1 MKDKVLL
8 FVNKDLHIGQKID
21 FEDYSKY
28 AVPNLHGEYSFI
40 PNSLTFGEIS
50 NKYKQNAVIII
61 KEKSVT
67 HRINNLSHNLDV
79 YIGEIS
85 ENSVFKTS
93 QSTIEE
99 PKIRNPK
106 IRNPKI
112 LLMLSMIFMELS
124 MIFLQLAKLFYL
136 FHYSQVI
143 K

>member
-21 FEDYSKY
+21 FEDYYKY

-40 PNSLTFGEIS
+40 PNSLTFEEIS
-50 NKYKQNAVIII
+50 DKYKQNAVIII
-61 KEKSVT
+61 KEKNVT

-85 ENSVFKTS
+85 ENPEFKTS
-93 QSTIEE
+93 QPTIEE
-99 PKIRNPK
+99 PK

-124 MIFLQLAKLFYL
+124 MIFLQLVKLFYL
-136 FHYSQVI
+136 FHYSQTI

>member
-21 FEDYSKY
+21 FEDYYKY

-50 NKYKQNAVIII
+50 DKYKQNAVIII

-85 ENSVFKTS
+85 ENSEFKTS
-93 QSTIEE
+93 QPTIEE

-136 FHYSQVI
+136 FHYS
-143 K
+143 